1 MKTENY
7 SDQVADMFN
16 EHAQSYAERF
26 ADQSL
31 YFEALHCFVKLLPEK
46 ATVVDL
52 GSGPGNV
59 AKELLTRTSKI
70 KAYVAVDLAAD
81 MLALAAKIDPRVQP
95 VCANVLDTTHYKNLL
110 KQAGIVASFCAPYW
124 KDEELNNW
132 IQEISQYT
140 DPNTVLYFSTMSDE
154 IEKPGLKT
162 NSHGQQL
169 WMNFYSVKNLQALFA
184 QHGWVIQNDFS
195 IHNDERSEII
205 WILTNI

>member
-7 SDQVADMFN
+7 SDQVAGIFN
-16 EHAQSYAERF
+16 EHAQSYAVRF

-31 YFEALHCFVKLLPEK
+31 YFEAFNYFVHVLPEIV
-46 ATVVDL
+46 TVVDL

-59 AKELLTRTSKI
+59 AKELLARTRKI
-70 KAYVAVDLAAD
+70 KTYVAIDLATD
-81 MLALAAKIDPRVQP
+81 MLQLAAKIDPRVQP

-110 KQAGIVASFCAPYW
+110 KHAGIVASFCAPYW

-132 IQEISQYT
+132 IQEISLYS
-140 DPNTVLYFSTMSDE
+140 DSNTVLYFSTMSDE

-162 NSHGQQL
+162 TSHGQQL

-184 QHGWVIQNDFS
+184 QHGWVIQNDLS
-195 IHNDERSEII
+195 IHNDERHEII
-205 WILTNI
+205 WILTNP